1 MIWDEYYCVFNF
13 DMFPNLKWEDEP
25 LRVNLVVI
33 PTQNINLEITENL

>member
-1 MIWDEYYCVFNF
+1 MIWDEYYYVFDF

-33 PTQNINLEITENL
+33 PTQNINLEIIENL